1 MSSKFS
7 ALYASFAVFI
17 IVILFGMASVFVN
30 KEKSD
35 LYLNIIDDVD
45 TIHITNLEVEKN
57 LNNLIFQ
64 KNYDFFVQ
72 KSKLIDTKLQ
82 HIQDNLRELD
92 HTFDVNIDA
101 IEKKFDT
108 LNGLL
113 DKFKTKNA
121 ILNNSK
127 HAIIDLKQSIELKFI
142 QDKAKLLLLSRMTE
156 AIINLDYDPNASLEK
171 LDQIQEVISSWRIR
185 TLREKLL
192 AKHLQLIVSTY
203 KEVTL
208 IKQSIIDLNI
218 EQVIKR
224 VEQQLYEE
232 LNSHDQTNQIMLYTL
247 YGSTLLLL
255 MVIIY
260 FYRADDK
267 LKKEIESLFHT
278 LDDNVIFSKTDLKG
292 RITFTSDALCDISN
306 YSKRELLGQP
316 HSILRHPDMP
326 KDLFK
331 DLWRTIQDGKT
342 WAGVIKNRKK
352 DGGYYWTS
360 AIIESDFNSSGKH
373 IGYISIRKDITGEVK
388 YENLTKDLEQRV
400 ALRTKELEDSLAQIQ
415 RAKEAL
421 QRSKEEAEKATK
433 AKSEFLAVMSHEI
446 RTPLNAMLGF
456 IELLL
461 EQENDGQKR
470 EYLNIINN
478 SGENLLEIIHD
489 ILDVSKIESGKI
501 EIENSHFSTVKELE
515 STQKLFWAKCSEKSI
530 DLITTANNLPSALFG
545 DITRIKQVVHNLLGN
560 AIKFSF
566 EEKKIYLTIDYR
578 DQRLYVSVK
587 DEGIGIDASKLAYV
601 FEAFNQEDAST
612 TRKYGGTG
620 LGLTVSYNLVKLMG
634 GELKVK
640 SEVGVG
646 SEFYFD
652 IPIAQG
658 DEEAIQ
664 EDNTVITKLDGH
676 VLLVEDNKDNQRLMT
691 IILEKLHIT
700 YDTANDGVEAVEM
713 FKTERYDAILMD
725 ENMPNMNGIEAT
737 KQILMY
743 ERETQKHHTPIVAL
757 TANALKGDKERFLA
771 AGMDAYLTKPINI
784 RKLYATL
791 VLYLKKEDGA
801 VTFENDTGT
810 FSTFETIDTQYGLR
824 LVLGNEKIYTTVLK
838 GLTQFK
844 GINFNRL
851 DDQALTTTMHT
862 LKGLSASAGSSEVSQ
877 LAKQVETSLDR
888 SLLAGLEEKLNRI
901 IEEIELKLPKD
912 EHEVQQQLS
921 QEKRDELFATL
932 KEAIMTKRAKNC
944 NVIVKEIEGYVLS
957 ADDQELFQVLKGLI
971 KKFKFKDALAL
982 F

>member
-1 MSSKFS
+1 
-7 ALYASFAVFI
+7 
-17 IVILFGMASVFVN
+17 
-30 KEKSD
+30 
-35 LYLNIIDDVD
+35 
-45 TIHITNLEVEKN
+45 
-57 LNNLIFQ
+57 
-64 KNYDFFVQ
+64 
-72 KSKLIDTKLQ
+72 
-82 HIQDNLRELD
+82 
-92 HTFDVNIDA
+92 
-101 IEKKFDT
+101 
-108 LNGLL
+108 
-113 DKFKTKNA
+113 
-121 ILNNSK
+121 
-127 HAIIDLKQSIELKFI
+127 
-142 QDKAKLLLLSRMTE
+142 
-156 AIINLDYDPNASLEK
+156 
-171 LDQIQEVISSWRIR
+171 
-185 TLREKLL
+185 
-192 AKHLQLIVSTY
+192 
-203 KEVTL
+203 
-208 IKQSIIDLNI
+208 
-218 EQVIKR
+218 
-224 VEQQLYEE
+224 
-232 LNSHDQTNQIMLYTL
+232 
-247 YGSTLLLL
+247 
-255 MVIIY
+255 
-260 FYRADDK
+260 
-267 LKKEIESLFHT
+267 
-278 LDDNVIFSKTDLKG
+278 
-292 RITFTSDALCDISN
+292 
-306 YSKRELLGQP
+306 
-316 HSILRHPDMP
+316 
-326 KDLFK
+326 
-331 DLWRTIQDGKT
+331 
-342 WAGVIKNRKK
+342 
-352 DGGYYWTS
+352 
-360 AIIESDFNSSGKH
+360 
-373 IGYISIRKDITGEVK
+373 
-388 YENLTKDLEQRV
+388 
-400 ALRTKELEDSLAQIQ
+400 
-415 RAKEAL
+415 
-421 QRSKEEAEKATK
+421 
-433 AKSEFLAVMSHEI
+433 
-446 RTPLNAMLGF
+446 
-456 IELLL
+456 
-461 EQENDGQKR
+461 
-470 EYLNIINN
+470 
-478 SGENLLEIIHD
+478 
-489 ILDVSKIESGKI
+489 
-501 EIENSHFSTVKELE
+501 
-515 STQKLFWAKCSEKSI
+515 
-530 DLITTANNLPSALFG
+530 
-545 DITRIKQVVHNLLGN
+545 
-560 AIKFSF
+560 
-566 EEKKIYLTIDYR
+566 
-578 DQRLYVSVK
+578 VSVK

-957 ADDQELFQVLKGLI
+957 ADDQELFEALKGLI
-971 KKFKFKDALAL
+971 KKFKFKDALVL